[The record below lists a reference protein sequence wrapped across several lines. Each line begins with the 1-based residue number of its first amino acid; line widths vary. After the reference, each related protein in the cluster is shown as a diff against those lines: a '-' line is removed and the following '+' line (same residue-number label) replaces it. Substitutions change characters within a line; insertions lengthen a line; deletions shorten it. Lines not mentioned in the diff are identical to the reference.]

1 MINHQTIGSTWS
13 KMTLH
18 GWSWTIRIWWLR
30 IVEPAWNGDIE
41 PISYEISLDS
51 TRVLSVTS
59 IQYQGD
65 RVTMAVT
72 NLTDLGSRSG
82 RPSLYADLK
91 RQILNTYSQNNVL
104 VGGFNPSE
112 KYEFV
117 SWGYEFSNIW
127 KVIKFHGSSHQQPNF
142 NGIFHCHPAMG
153 VPPWLW
159 KSMGN
164 PRRDGFVKAWPN
176 SLRGTLHFWT
186 HLYIYIHLYT
196 YIYICMYNI
205 YMYILSIITW
215 SR

>member
-1 MINHQTIGSTWS
+1 M
-13 KMTLH
+13 KY
-18 GWSWTIRIWWLR
+18 
-30 IVEPAWNGDIE
+30 P
-41 PISYEISLDS
+41 S
-51 TRVLSVTS
+51 TRHGFCLLPVFNIRGIGLLWLSQTWR
-59 IQYQGD
+59 ILD
-65 RVTMAVT
+65 RDPAGPLSM
-72 NLTDLGSRSG
+72 LIWKGKFWI
-82 RPSLYADLK
+82 P
-91 RQILNTYSQNNVL
+91 
-104 VGGFNPSE
+104 GGFNPSE

-176 SLRGTLHFWT
+176 SLRGTPHFWT

>member
-1 MINHQTIGSTWS
+1 MINHQTSGSTWS
-13 KMTLH
+13 KMTSH

-112 KYEFV
+112 KYESQLGLWTFQYMESHKIHV
-117 SWGYEFSNIW
+117 PVTTNQILMEFPITIQLWGYPHDYGNPWEI
-127 KVIKFHGSSHQQPNF
+127 
-142 NGIFHCHPAMG
+142 PAGMA
-153 VPPWLW
+153 LW
-159 KSMGN
+159 KPG
-164 PRRDGFVKAWPN
+164 
-176 SLRGTLHFWT
+176 LTHFRVRPISGLIST
-186 HLYIYIHLYT
+186 YTFT
-196 YIYICMYNI
+196 YIYTYTYVYII
-205 YMYILSIITW
+205 YTCIYFL
-215 SR
+215 